1 MHPRTCRD
9 GKRPA
14 GISVVLSYPSAHVRQ
29 RTVRG
34 DGRSGARGES
44 GSESRTDGSGD
55 SVTERDA
62 TRTDGSSND
71 PQPNDTM
78 RERADESRVKL
89 WLLLEANRWSVA
101 GVLLAGLFLALV
113 ALGVLDPSPLQRSV
127 AVSDPTETLFQ
138 AYVTAIVTGVTLV
151 VTLNQLV
158 LSQELGPVG
167 DQRNRMQGAMEF
179 REDVEDVLDAPVTPP
194 EPSAFMKR
202 LVEETRS
209 RATALRDD
217 VADSPDADLRDQT
230 AEFVGELQTNAD
242 AVSDRLADAEFG
254 SYDVLSAVL
263 DFNYSWKIFRTRSLR
278 NRHADSLTDDAEAS
292 FEDLEEVLRFFAP
305 AREHFKTLYFQWE
318 LVDLSRGM
326 LYSAVPALVV
336 ASSMIIY
343 YDARAVPGA
352 TLGVSNDV
360 LLTSLAVTV
369 SAVPFMLLLS
379 YILRIATVAKRT
391 LAIGPFVLR
400 EVDQDDRLDAD

>member
-1 MHPRTCRD
+1 
-9 GKRPA
+9 
-14 GISVVLSYPSAHVRQ
+14 
-29 RTVRG
+29 
-34 DGRSGARGES
+34 
-44 GSESRTDGSGD
+44 
-55 SVTERDA
+55 
-62 TRTDGSSND
+62 
-71 PQPNDTM
+71 M

-89 WLLLEANRWSVA
+89 WLLLGANRWSVA
-101 GVLLAGLFLALV
+101 GALLAVLFVAMV

-167 DQRNRMQGAMEF
+167 DQRNRMQDAMAF

-194 EPSAFMKR
+194 EPSAFMR
-202 LVEETRS
+202 ELVEETRS

-217 VADSPDADLRDQT
+217 IADNPDADLRDQT
-230 AEFVGELQTNAD
+230 TDFVGELQANAD

-254 SYDVLSAVL
+254 SYDMLSAVL

-400 EVDQDDRLDAD
+400 EVDQDDRPDAD